1 MNEYQK
7 ILHEIEEKKQKL
19 EAELAQVIGAT
30 VAQWQR
36 ENSLA
41 VERIYVDLAQA
52 HTLGEY
58 KKYIVT
64 GTSVDIDYKP

>member
-7 ILHEIEEKKQKL
+7 ILHQIEEKKQKL

-30 VAQWQR
+30 VAQWQS

-41 VERIYVDLAQA
+41 VERIYVDLAKV
-52 HTLGEY
+52 HTIGEPKEY
-58 KKYIVT
+58 MVT